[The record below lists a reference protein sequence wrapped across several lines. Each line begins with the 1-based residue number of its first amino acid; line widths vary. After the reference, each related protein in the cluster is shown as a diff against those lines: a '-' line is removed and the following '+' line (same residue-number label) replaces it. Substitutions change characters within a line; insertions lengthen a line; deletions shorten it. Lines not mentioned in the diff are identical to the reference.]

1 MDTTDTTETSETMET
16 RVIPQGH
23 PARLNL
29 NIAHV
34 QRLTISFSSSI
45 VHSDKTYRVGEKALM
60 TRAGTLLEKK
70 PGLRTIFQGTEHNYV
85 RCVIA
90 DIDDPERH
98 FECRVLDEDDIP
110 ISIGEPIK
118 LEVIKVV
125 TERRSGIV
133 RFDCRL
139 IKTQKND

>member
-1 MDTTDTTETSETMET
+1 
-16 RVIPQGH
+16 
-23 PARLNL
+23 
-29 NIAHV
+29 
-34 QRLTISFSSSI
+34 
-45 VHSDKTYRVGEKALM
+45 M
-60 TRAGTLLEKK
+60 TRAGTLLEKE

-110 ISIGEPIK
+110 ISIGEPIA

-133 RFDCRL
+133 RFYCRL
-139 IKTQKND
+139 VKTQKKIDKD

>member
-1 MDTTDTTETSETMET
+1 
-16 RVIPQGH
+16 
-23 PARLNL
+23 
-29 NIAHV
+29 
-34 QRLTISFSSSI
+34 
-45 VHSDKTYRVGEKALM
+45 M
-60 TRAGTLLEKK
+60 TREGTLLEKE
-70 PGLRTIFQGTEHNYV
+70 PGLKTIFQGTEHSYV

-110 ISIGEPIK
+110 VSIGEPIS

-139 IKTQKND
+139 IKTEE

>member
-1 MDTTDTTETSETMET
+1 MIRT
-16 RVIPQGH
+16 
-23 PARLNL
+23 
-29 NIAHV
+29 
-34 QRLTISFSSSI
+34 
-45 VHSDKTYRVGEKALM
+45 
-60 TRAGTLLEKK
+60 GTLLEKE

-90 DIDDPERH
+90 DSDDPERH

-110 ISIGEPIK
+110 ISIGEPIA

-139 IKTQKND
+139 VKTQKKIDKD